1 MELSVIFS
9 RASAGIAAPLVQVET
24 HLSNGLPSFHIV
36 GMPEMAVRESKE
48 RVRSALINSHFEFP
62 DRRITVN
69 LAPADLPKEGGR
81 FDLPIALGIL
91 TASGQLPKSLIT
103 EHEFL
108 GELALDGSLRTIPG
122 VIPAAR
128 EATARSRRLVV
139 PSDCAQSAA
148 HVPDSI
154 VIPATDILTLC
165 AHLNQQQPI
174 EPEILAIETKT
185 CVYPDLNEVAG
196 QATARRALEIA
207 ACGGHNLLFFGPP
220 GTGKTLLAS
229 RLPGILPPPTLS
241 EALDGLALRSICG
254 GMHDDKPWFHR
265 PFRSPHHSA
274 SPAALVGGGSKPRPG
289 EISLAHGGV
298 LFLDE
303 LPEFTRHT
311 LEMLREPL
319 ESGEI
324 TLSRARHKI
333 SYPAQFQLVAAMNP
347 CPCGYAGDTEKAC
360 RCSTDQIAKY
370 RQRIS
375 GPLMERI
382 DMHIPVSRVTPSALL
397 NKNQDNEASDT
408 VRARVLV
415 AREVQ
420 LMRQGHTNAQLAHK
434 ELAGA
439 CLLGSTEENHIK
451 KAMESM
457 NLSAR
462 SVHRSLRVG
471 RTIADLAGEQRVS
484 QEHLSEAFAYR
495 NADLV
500 LGK

>member
-1 MELSVIFS
+1 
-9 RASAGIAAPLVQVET
+9 
-24 HLSNGLPSFHIV
+24 
-36 GMPEMAVRESKE
+36 
-48 RVRSALINSHFEFP
+48 
-62 DRRITVN
+62 
-69 LAPADLPKEGGR
+69 
-81 FDLPIALGIL
+81 
-91 TASGQLPKSLIT
+91 
-103 EHEFL
+103 
-108 GELALDGSLRTIPG
+108 
-122 VIPAAR
+122 
-128 EATARSRRLVV
+128 
-139 PSDCAQSAA
+139 
-148 HVPDSI
+148 
-154 VIPATDILTLC
+154 
-165 AHLNQQQPI
+165 
-174 EPEILAIETKT
+174 
-185 CVYPDLNEVAG
+185 
-196 QATARRALEIA
+196 
-207 ACGGHNLLFFGPP
+207 
-220 GTGKTLLAS
+220 
-229 RLPGILPPPTLS
+229 
-241 EALDGLALRSICG
+241 
-254 GMHDDKPWFHR
+254 MHDDKPWFHR

-360 RCSTDQIAKY
+360 RCGTDQIAKY

-415 AREVQ
+415 ARDVQ
-420 LMRQGHTNAQLAHK
+420 LMRQGRTNAQLAHK

-439 CLLGSTEENHIK
+439 CLLGSREENYIK

-457 NLSAR
+457 KLSAR